1 MRDIVHR
8 GITWR
13 DFPGN
18 RDNDAKKLAFAEFKN
33 GLHQFN
39 PHCEGLEGGE
49 LKAKLQE
56 LSQDRRVKWQRH
68 FRRAGPRLPQ
78 PELTPA

>member
-18 RDNDAKKLAFAEFKN
+18 KDNDAKKFAFAEFKR
-33 GLHQFN
+33 GLHFLN
-39 PHCEGLEGGE
+39 AFTEGLEGE
-49 LKAKLQE
+49 TLKSKLAE
-56 LSQDRRVKWQRH
+56 LSKDKRLKWKRH
-68 FRRAGPRLPQ
+68 FRGSGPQLV
-78 PELTPA
+78 TA